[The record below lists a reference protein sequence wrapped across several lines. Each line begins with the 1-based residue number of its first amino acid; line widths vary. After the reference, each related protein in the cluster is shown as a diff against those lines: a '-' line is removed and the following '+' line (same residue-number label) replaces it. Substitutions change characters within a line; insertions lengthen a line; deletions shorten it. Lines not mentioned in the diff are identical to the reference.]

1 VASDG
6 LIELLREM
14 LSAELKEMG
23 SEAQN
28 WIVTEKS
35 SNLSKWVTEEVVKG

>member
-1 VASDG
+1 
-6 LIELLREM
+6 M

-28 WIVTEKS
+28 RIVTEKS
-35 SNLSKWVTEEVVKG
+35 SNLSKWFTEEVVKGDNWKSMLVP